1 MGNEPEKEGLEALP
15 DDDREA
21 KLRKISK
28 RALGNVEFIGELFKL
43 NMVGVDDLIVSLD
56 KLMGEI
62 KVDQEKIQPLCKLLD
77 GIGEMLEDKNKAA
90 LDKYFAVFDEMAAS
104 GTLSSRFR
112 FMLLDLKDLRAKG
125 WVARRAAEGPKL
137 LADIK
142 KEVDKENRY
151 TEKKKVVKEK
161 PVKTPKKK
169 EGKDGKGGK
178 KKDDE
183 DDGWVT
189 TAVKGKQPT
198 KGGNAKKN
206 VKEEVAP
213 SSPMAA
219 VKGGAKAPVKGIN
232 VVKGGFAALMD
243 DDDDDDDDD
252 DEEEE
257 ESEEEGEDGEEEEE
271 EEADDGDE
279 AEEEEAEEEPPRVKH
294 GPELD
299 EEAGNKVGFIL
310 EEFMC
315 SHDVEEAV
323 QCMVELH
330 QNTKYSKAVLD
341 EEVVRR
347 GLCMALENSPKEC
360 TLMAKMF
367 AGLIEQDI
375 LLPEDASRGFC
386 DIFQDLSDISIDIP
400 KAPELLA
407 SIARDMLR
415 DGFLTK
421 NVISKGVK
429 ELLEEH
435 GHMSKHFE
443 EVLSICS

>member
-1 MGNEPEKEGLEALP
+1 MGNEPEKEGLEVLP
-15 DDDREA
+15 DDERDA
-21 KLRKISK
+21 KLRKINK

-62 KVDQEKIQPLCKLLD
+62 KTDHEKIQPLCKLLD

-90 LDKYFAVFDEMAAS
+90 LDRYFAVFEEMAQTAN
-104 GTLSSRFR
+104 LSSRFR

-169 EGKDGKGGK
+169 EGKDKGGK
-178 KKDDE
+178 KKEDE

-189 TAVKGKQPT
+189 TAVKGKAPA
-198 KGGNAKKN
+198 KGNPKSRN
-206 VKEEVAP
+206 VKDGAP

-219 VKGGAKAPVKGIN
+219 VKGGAKPPAKGIA
-232 VVKGGFAALMD
+232 VVRGGFAALMD
-243 DDDDDDDDD
+243 DDDDDDDESDDDDD
-252 DEEEE
+252 DEEE
-257 ESEEEGEDGEEEEE
+257 SEEDGEEEEE
-271 EEADDGDE
+271 EEE
-279 AEEEEAEEEPPRVKH
+279 AEEEVEEPAVRVKH

-330 QNTKYSKAVLD
+330 QMTKYSKAVLD

-367 AGLIEQDI
+367 AGLIEQEI
-375 LLPEDASRGFC
+375 LQPEDASRGFC
-386 DIFQDLSDISIDIP
+386 DIFQDLPDISIDIP

-415 DGFLTK
+415 DEMLTK
-421 NVISKGVK
+421 DVISKGVK
-429 ELLEEH
+429 ELLDSNE
-435 GHMSKHFE
+435 HMSKYFE
-443 EVLSICS
+443 EIQSVCK